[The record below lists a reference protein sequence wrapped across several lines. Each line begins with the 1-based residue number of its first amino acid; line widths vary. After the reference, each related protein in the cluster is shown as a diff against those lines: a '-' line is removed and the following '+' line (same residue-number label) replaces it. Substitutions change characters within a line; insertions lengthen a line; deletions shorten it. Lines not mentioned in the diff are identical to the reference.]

1 MNEPCCNA
9 NGGRSATKSAAYCP
23 ACDVYETTDE
33 ITLTMDVPGAK
44 SEDVDIRL
52 EEGVLTVHA
61 PVRRA
66 ECAGQRTLYREYGV
80 GDYVRTFQIGGPIDR
95 DRIEATLAN
104 GVLIVRVPKS
114 EAARPRKIAVSGAAP
129 HASDN

>member
-1 MNEPCCNA
+1 MNESCCNA
-9 NGGRSATKSAAYCP
+9 NGRPSAKSATYTP

-33 ITLTMDVPGAK
+33 ITLSLDVPGSR

-52 EEGVLTVHA
+52 EEGVLTVQA

-66 ECAGQRTLYREYGV
+66 ERAGQRALYREYGV

-95 DRIEATLAN
+95 DRIEATLTN

-114 EAARPRKIAVSGAAP
+114 EAARPRKIAVTGAAP
-129 HASDN
+129 NPSDN

>member
-1 MNEPCCNA
+1 MNESCCNA
-9 NGGRSATKSAAYCP
+9 NGRPAANSATYSP

-33 ITLTMDVPGAK
+33 ITLTLDVPGAR

-52 EEGVLTVHA
+52 EEGALTVHA

-66 ECAGQRTLYREYGV
+66 ERIGQRALYREYGV

-95 DRIEATLAN
+95 DRIEAKLSN

-114 EAARPRKIAVSGAAP
+114 EAARPRKIAVTGGALSP
-129 HASDN
+129 SDN

>member
-1 MNEPCCNA
+1 MNESCCNT
-9 NGGRSATKSAAYCP
+9 NGRPAAKSATYTP

-33 ITLTMDVPGAK
+33 ITLSLDVPGSR

-52 EEGVLTVHA
+52 EEGVLTVQA

-66 ECAGQRTLYREYGV
+66 ERAGQRALYREYGV

-95 DRIEATLAN
+95 DRIEATLTN

-114 EAARPRKIAVSGAAP
+114 EAARPRKIAVTGAAP
-129 HASDN
+129 NPSDN